1 MGEGLKAQQKRT
13 AYWAILTDEK
23 LYFKPEKVECD
34 ELMLPIKNL
43 VLFSLSTCVNIQYLG
58 YPVYSISNNVNNDI
72 GIPHSV
78 NHDAKSDI

>member
-43 VLFSLSTCVNIQYLG
+43 VLFSLSTCVNI
-58 YPVYSISNNVNNDI
+58 
-72 GIPHSV
+72 
-78 NHDAKSDI
+78 